1 MIFNDVELAYGKDSC
16 RALST
21 LPCIPVDYF
30 CQATPCCNE
39 ECVYAVS
46 FPLESSALRQR
57 QSTEN
62 IFTCIWRDCVY
73 CLSSS
78 LSFFCF
84 KIITLVYQFEHFTC
98 WCSGVYMMGN
108 LITIFW
114 KNTGQICIIIIFF
127 LFFLMYVGIFLCHQY
142 LCHYCV

>member
-16 RALST
+16 RALSA

-46 FPLESSALRQR
+46 FPLEWSALRQR
-57 QSTEN
+57 QSTKN

-84 KIITLVYQFEHFTC
+84 KIIFGRILDKFA
-98 WCSGVYMMGN
+98 
-108 LITIFW
+108 LIT
-114 KNTGQICIIIIFF
+114 TVDETVHALHCMYARIIFITCYDIMIIAYRSITDRDIGQCIAVTLRF
-127 LFFLMYVGIFLCHQY
+127 
-142 LCHYCV
+142 